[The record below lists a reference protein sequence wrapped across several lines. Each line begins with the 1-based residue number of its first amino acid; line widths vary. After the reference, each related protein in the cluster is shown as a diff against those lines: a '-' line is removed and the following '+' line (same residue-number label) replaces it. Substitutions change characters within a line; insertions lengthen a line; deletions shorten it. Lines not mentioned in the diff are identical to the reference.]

1 MHWETEKDDDDK
13 LDEYLKAE
21 NFIGLDEQ
29 LIWQRPVDGSIALR
43 QGSRGCQSSRIQNID
58 GVLPHPLFTN
68 P

>member
-13 LDEYLKAE
+13 LDEYRKAE
-21 NFIGLDEQ
+21 NFIGLDEL

-43 QGSRGCQSSRIQNID
+43 QGSGSCQSSCPQNID

>member
-1 MHWETEKDDDDK
+1 MLWETKKDDVDK

-21 NFIGLDEQ
+21 NFISLDEL
-29 LIWQRPVDGSIALR
+29 LICERPVDGSIALR
-43 QGSRGCQSSRIQNID
+43 QGSGSCQSSCTENID